1 MGSGMKAEQR
11 REKGGTPAGMR
22 DAFKKT
28 TTEMLVLFMLR
39 QKPMYVYEMAQE
51 VQRLTAGVLTY
62 NTLYLAVYR
71 LQAAGCIEEAEK
83 RIEDGRARIYLGI
96 TAAGRA
102 YYEQLY
108 AEYRT
113 LTAALDGLLA
123 RDGALYGEESQ
134 DV

>member
-1 MGSGMKAEQR
+1 MKAER
-11 REKGGTPAGMR
+11 REKGGTPQGMR

-39 QKPMYVYEMAQE
+39 QRPMYVYEMAQE

-71 LQAAGCIEEAEK
+71 LQASGCIEEAEK

-96 TAAGRA
+96 TAAGQV

-108 AEYRT
+108 AEYRM

>member
-1 MGSGMKAEQR
+1 MKAER

-22 DAFKKT
+22 DAFKKA

-51 VQRLTAGVLTY
+51 VERLTEGALTY

-71 LQAAGCIEEAEK
+71 LQASGCIREAEK
-83 RIEDGRARIYLGI
+83 RIEDGRARIYFGI
-96 TAAGRA
+96 TEAGRH
-102 YYEQLY
+102 YYDELY
-108 AEYRT
+108 AEYRS
-113 LTAALDGLLA
+113 LTATLDGLLS
-123 RDGALYGEESQ
+123 RDGALYKEDST

>member
-1 MGSGMKAEQR
+1 MKAER
-11 REKGGTPAGMR
+11 REKGGTPQGMR

-39 QKPMYVYEMAQE
+39 QRPMYVYEMAQE

-71 LQAAGCIEEAEK
+71 LQASGCIEEAEK

-96 TAAGRA
+96 TAAGQV

-108 AEYRT
+108 AECRT

>member
-1 MGSGMKAEQR
+1 MKAER
-11 REKGGTPAGMR
+11 REKGGTPQGMR

-39 QKPMYVYEMAQE
+39 QRPMYVYEMAQE

-71 LQAAGCIEEAEK
+71 LQALGCIEEAEK

-96 TAAGRA
+96 TAAGQV